1 MKKLV
6 LSLSFIFLFSCS
18 VHAEQYIL
26 TCISDKDF
34 MTVYSI
40 DTEKKNIIHLSSK
53 DLKSGKEYNSINRA
67 KKVISWNGD
76 LVYAFDI
83 SSAGREAFMT
93 IDLENNKIV
102 STAHY
107 IEKPDWKFGYAYSQY
122 FDCIRG

>member
-83 SSAGREAFMT
+83 SSAGREVFMT

-102 STAHY
+102 STGHY

>member
-26 TCISDKDF
+26 TCIGDKDF
-34 MTVYSI
+34 VTVYSI
-40 DTEKKNIIHLSSK
+40 DIEKKNIIHLSSK
-53 DLKSGKEYNSINRA
+53 DLKSGKDYNSINKE
-67 KKVISWNGD
+67 KKVIRWNGD

-83 SSAGREAFMT
+83 SSAGREVFMT

-102 STAHY
+102 STGHY

>member
-34 MTVYSI
+34 MAVHSI

-83 SSAGREAFMT
+83 SSAGREVFMT

-102 STAHY
+102 STGHY

>member
-34 MTVYSI
+34 MRVHSI
-40 DTEKKNIIHLSSK
+40 DTKKKNIILLSSK
-53 DLKSGKEYNSINRA
+53 NLKSEKEYNSINR
-67 KKVISWNGD
+67 VINVIRWNGD
-76 LVYAFDI
+76 LVYTFDI
-83 SSAGREAFMT
+83 SNVDRENFMT

-102 STAHY
+102 STGHY
-107 IEKPDWKFGYAYSQY
+107 VEKPDWKFGYAYSQY
-122 FDCIRG
+122 YDCIRG